1 MAFRPCNGK
10 RSAATKLQI
19 RSKCE
24 VVGAMKDADCV
35 GFLQWALPRLGL
47 RWQGFRR
54 VRRQVC
60 KRLQRRIN
68 ELQLDDVAQYR
79 SLLAAGIAE
88 AEWARLDA
96 MCRISLSRFYRDQGV
111 FQRLERELLPRL
123 EDQALARG
131 ERRLQVW
138 SVGCAS
144 GEEPY
149 TLALMCAFT
158 PALSRCEPDIIA
170 TDADPQLLARARHGC
185 YPPSS
190 LRGLPTA
197 WRTAFEARDDEWC
210 LQSKYRE
217 GVSFTEQD
225 IREGSADGPFDLILC
240 RNLVFTYFTPAL
252 QIDIGRRLAR
262 ALVPGGFLLLGGHES
277 LPEALPM
284 LQAACPWL
292 YRRPPY

>member
-1 MAFRPCNGK
+1 
-10 RSAATKLQI
+10 
-19 RSKCE
+19 
-24 VVGAMKDADCV
+24 
-35 GFLQWALPRLGL
+35 
-47 RWQGFRR
+47 
-54 VRRQVC
+54 
-60 KRLQRRIN
+60 
-68 ELQLDDVAQYR
+68 
-79 SLLAAGIAE
+79 
-88 AEWARLDA
+88 
-96 MCRISLSRFYRDQGV
+96 
-111 FQRLERELLPRL
+111 
-123 EDQALARG
+123 
-131 ERRLQVW
+131 
-138 SVGCAS
+138 
-144 GEEPY
+144 
-149 TLALMCAFT
+149 
-158 PALSRCEPDIIA
+158 
-170 TDADPQLLARARHGC
+170 LARARRGC